1 MSNELIIA
9 ILSIGFVG
17 SLAAF
22 FVMWSFYDGQ
32 KKLTQKERDRRW
44 DEISLRQTIE
54 SEKDAEIEEL
64 QYEER
69 DLQGT
74 ICMLECDKE
83 QMAKD
88 RDRLQD
94 KLFALLCP
102 RNDHV
107 WKDGRC
113 IKCGRCEE
121 K

>member
-9 ILSIGFVG
+9 LLVIGFVG
-17 SLAAF
+17 SFAAMF
-22 FVMWSFYDGQ
+22 IFWAKYDEQ

-54 SEKDAEIEEL
+54 IEKDAEIEEL

-94 KLFALLCP
+94 KLSALLCP

-107 WKDGRC
+107 WKDGVC
-113 IKCGRCEE
+113 IKCGRSEQ